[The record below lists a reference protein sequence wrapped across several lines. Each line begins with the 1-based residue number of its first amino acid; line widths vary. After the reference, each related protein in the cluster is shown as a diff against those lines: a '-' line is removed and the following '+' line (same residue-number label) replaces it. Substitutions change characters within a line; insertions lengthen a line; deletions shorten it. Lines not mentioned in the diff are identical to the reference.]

1 MDSTPQPMP
10 VSMAPAAIR
19 PATRCTACR
28 PDPQAQSMV
37 VQAVRERSGK
47 TVGRNFSGRD
57 PHLTYAAHGVASLD
71 TTGTQ
76 QIP

>member
-10 VSMAPAAIR
+10 VSTAPAAIR
-19 PATRCTACR
+19 CTAR
-28 PDPQAQSMV
+28 WDDPQAQSMV

-47 TVGRNFSGRD
+47 TAGRNFSGRD
-57 PHLTYAAHGVASLD
+57 PHRTYAAHGVASLD